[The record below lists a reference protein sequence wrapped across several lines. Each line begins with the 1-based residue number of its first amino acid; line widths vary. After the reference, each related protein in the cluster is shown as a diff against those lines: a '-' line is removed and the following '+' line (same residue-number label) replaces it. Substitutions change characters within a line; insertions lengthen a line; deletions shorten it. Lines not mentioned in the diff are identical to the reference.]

1 MLGWLHKNAKNDA
14 RGMIV
19 ALYVLVT
26 LSLVFAQRCL
36 RPGHDT
42 PEPSINQIDLA
53 DLSHF
58 AHATRTKTPDSP
70 QTREFCDHSIDDC
83 EGAVAA
89 SCAPICTNFAHIGV
103 HSTGQSFAAHVA
115 AHVPATFKANARSRA
130 PPALL
135 T

>member
-1 MLGWLHKNAKNDA
+1 MLGWFHKNAKNDA

-36 RPGHDT
+36 RPGHDA
-42 PEPSINQIDLA
+42 PEPSINQIDFA

-58 AHATRTKTPDSP
+58 AHATRSNTPDST
-70 QTREFCDHSIDDC
+70 QTREFGDHSIDDC
-83 EGAVAA
+83 QAGVAA
-89 SCAPICTNFAHIGV
+89 SRAPICTNVTHTSV
-103 HSTGQSFAAHVA
+103 SSTGHALAGHFAARI
-115 AHVPATFKANARSRA
+115 PATFKASTRSRA